1 MKLDIKRVS
10 LAVPVVLAA
19 AIAGCASAPIPAD
32 KYANAKSSIKTSEEL
47 GAEQD
52 PQAALHLKLAKEQLA
67 QAKDCM
73 KKGDNESAKM
83 VLERAEADGD
93 AAFNIARADKA
104 KVEAKKTVE
113 NIQQQM
119 QALQAGTPNTMM
131 SGSTT
136 NTTTTSKTG
145 SGR

>member
-1 MKLDIKRVS
+1 MKLDSKFVKS
-10 LAVPVVLAA
+10 AALAVPVVLAA

-47 GAEQD
+47 GAERD

-73 KKGDNESAKM
+73 KKGDNENAKM

-104 KVEAKKTVE
+104 KIEAKKTVE

-119 QALQAGTPNTMM
+119 QSLQ
-131 SGSTT
+131 SG
-136 NTTTTSKTG
+136 NTTTTTTTNTG
-145 SGR
+145 SAR